1 MKKQIIRVS
10 ILQNSKV
17 MAVLYMFL
25 ALPLALLVAVP
36 LWIKGGVSVVPWLFM
51 LAMPLLYALCGFV
64 FTAIAA
70 WVYNLVAARMG
81 GLEFTS
87 AEAQPD

>member
-10 ILQNSKV
+10 ILQTSKV
-17 MAVLYMFL
+17 MAVMYLFL
-25 ALPLALLVAVP
+25 TLPFLLLAAIP
-36 LWIKGGVSVVPWLFM
+36 LWMKGGGGIAPWLFV
-51 LAMPLLYALCGFV
+51 LAMPLLYALFGFL
-64 FTAIAA
+64 FTAVAG